1 MTQKHSI
8 SSPKKFP
15 SKNSTRPT
23 TPVARSE
30 TVEDLIQSDEVVSK
44 EDVFKTRTR
53 VIDDRSPA
61 KPGAEAIQRDHSRI
75 PQAREKPSAAAKKDA
90 RFLDT
95 LYERARRITTQ
106 LDGRDQV
113 FPAAKP
119 TPALE
124 QWGYRSLQEPVA
136 KPMARPAWPDG
147 PLADAPMLVKEL
159 SAFTSATYS
168 GPDAAG
174 LLRPSVE
181 TTTALQP
188 NGTRAGSSLNG
199 AARSLHLSATRKT
212 QPPTISSAP
221 LSTMTTAQ
229 EKEVIEQV
237 ALLLQDEMLK
247 STSEVFMLPEIEA
260 KYLEQFRVDSEKLTM
275 LGDKVDLLS
284 KKMKEISKFIREKI
298 EQEQR
303 LYAPHAVTIQ
313 SWWRGV
319 ATRNRLRSN
328 GQKVFSCSYLYPT
341 SEKAHRAAVKIQS
354 LWYVLARLMSM
365 LYTQGKELKRLQ
377 QEHSQSQQHPVL
389 DLSQIKVRLRR

>member
-113 FPAAKP
+113 FSAAKP

-124 QWGYRSLQEPVA
+124 QWGHRSLQEPVA
-136 KPMARPAWPDG
+136 KPTARPAWPDG
-147 PLADAPMLVKEL
+147 PSADAPMLVKEL

-181 TTTALQP
+181 TTTALQS

-212 QPPTISSAP
+212 QPPAISSAP

-284 KKMKEISKFIREKI
+284 KKELLVNQNSLQTLVLQQQAEIIELKKK
-298 EQEQR
+298 EQEQAAM
-303 LYAPHAVTIQ
+303 LSA
-313 SWWRGV
+313 
-319 ATRNRLRSN
+319 LRSDIDLL
-328 GQKVFSCSYLYPT
+328 QKSNFESQVLETTTQSVSRLV
-341 SEKAHRAAVKIQS
+341 SDRRAK
-354 LWYVLARLMSM
+354 MS
-365 LYTQGKELKRLQ
+365 K
-377 QEHSQSQQHPVL
+377 
-389 DLSQIKVRLRR
+389 